1 MKTMILILT
10 MSFLFAGCVQEDP
23 KENVITEN
31 DKIYYYFDA
40 GFGTSQ
46 CNFVIE
52 INDNQV
58 YIPNNDYDLSEFV
71 SNDENYIN
79 NVKVSFKLTQ
89 EEKIVRC
96 FHKEGFL
103 ENPTEI
109 IEIVSIEKL

>member
-1 MKTMILILT
+1 MKKLILILMT
-10 MSFLFAGCVQEDP
+10 AVLFTGCEQEEP

-31 DKIYYYFDA
+31 AKIYYYFDA

-46 CNFVIE
+46 CDFVIE

-58 YIPNNDYDLSEFV
+58 YIPNNKYDLSEFR
-71 SNDENYIN
+71 SNDENYVN

-89 EEKIVRC
+89 EEKIDRC
-96 FHKEGFL
+96 AHKEGFL